1 MTSHTNSVIFQQSA
15 STPDATFKIS
25 RPPRGLATG
34 ATSTAPAASPAPTP
48 NGSALPVARKV
59 TPLDQAPLT
68 NTDSVSTSVAASA
81 AAIPLAT
88 EPDYQDHS
96 ATQEQFKQVRFDEA
110 SKPEVKPHFPASMLT
125 GIPSTSHCGVSKRG
139 RYVSPGRRAFTTMP
153 DISQSANT
161 LLTAA
166 AVAAAKENE
175 GKSSQG
181 AAEDSKDPS
190 TKEVLMSPKST
201 DAKSFVPTTPTDFTV
216 DFGSTPSK
224 SGAFDTS
231 NVLAWLSSPGF
242 FSPGFSSPNTKS
254 NCSKP
259 PTPIV
264 STSFFFSDVAN
275 LPKGGDNTSNIICI
289 SPLAASKMS
298 QGESWKEVFTSPS
311 TRIPPKSD
319 QQKPSP
325 KGMDAV
331 LAEKD
336 VREDEDLSVLLK
348 LASNSTPRSTRKHP
362 DAASV
367 PPVLPTMQESGKVR
381 LSQKKE
387 QRPDSF
393 KPPSLGMR
401 TNAKRGADQA
411 FPFQPS
417 SDYYGSMR
425 VSIGGGKGPPS
436 PRQQEPYPYQMY
448 AAYYQQPNAPYNYPP
463 GFQNHPP
470 VSEPSPAQQRRPKK
484 KGKHADKGD
493 DGSVSV
499 SSTGKPSAAAAA
511 ATPSTTKT
519 GRKRSPSKRKNKSPQ
534 IGGERERVKAAAT
547 IQSLNGGR
555 NDKAAAL
562 AAAILRGVTQRP
574 SGKWQAQLYFAGKS
588 RYIGVFDSREK
599 AALAYEIAR
608 EKLKEG
614 AATAESTE
622 DLVNEARKAAFDGV
636 NEQLSCK

>member
-1 MTSHTNSVIFQQSA
+1 M
-15 STPDATFKIS
+15 PLE
-25 RPPRGLATG
+25 RR
-34 ATSTAPAASPAPTP
+34 
-48 NGSALPVARKV
+48 V
-59 TPLDQAPLT
+59 TPLEDPSP
-68 NTDSVSTSVAASA
+68 NSNMDSISTVAA

-88 EPDYQDHS
+88 EPQYQENLARQD
-96 ATQEQFKQVRFDEA
+96 EQQKQVRFDEA
-110 SKPEVKPHFPASMLT
+110 SKTQSQHQNAASLIP
-125 GIPSTSHCGVSKRG
+125 GIPPTSHCGVSKRG
-139 RYVSPGRRAFTTMP
+139 RYVSPGRRAFTSMP

-166 AVAAAKENE
+166 AVAASKENE
-175 GKSSQG
+175 ATQ
-181 AAEDSKDPS
+181 EKDL
-190 TKEVLMSPKST
+190 VMSPKSST
-201 DAKSFVPTTPTDFTV
+201 DAKSYVATTPTDFTK
-216 DFGSTPSK
+216 DFASTPLK

-254 NCSKP
+254 NSSKP

-275 LPKGGDNTSNIICI
+275 LPKGGDDDNNIICI

-298 QGESWKEVFTSPS
+298 QGESWREVFTSPS
-311 TRIPPKSD
+311 TRVAETTT
-319 QQKPSP
+319 QKPSP

-348 LASNSTPRSTRKHP
+348 LASNSTPRSGRKHQKSS
-362 DAASV
+362 D
-367 PPVLPTMQESGKVR
+367 PPVLPTMQESGKIR
-381 LSQKKE
+381 LSQKRD
-387 QRPDSF
+387 QRAESF

-401 TNAKRGADQA
+401 TNSKRGHDQA
-411 FPFQPS
+411 FPFQQ
-417 SDYYGSMR
+417 DNYGSMR
-425 VSIGGGKGPPS
+425 ISIGGGKGPPS
-436 PRQQEPYPYQMY
+436 PKQQQPYPYQMY
-448 AAYYQQPNAPYNYPP
+448 AAYYQNPNAPYNYPSGYP
-463 GFQNHPP
+463 QQYSISEEASPP
-470 VSEPSPAQQRRPKK
+470 PRRPKK
-484 KGKHADKGD
+484 KAKKGDKAD

-499 SSTGKPSAAAAA
+499 ASTGMSATVGV
-511 ATPSTTKT
+511 TPTSTTKSA
-519 GRKRSPSKRKNKSPQ
+519 RKRSPSKKKNKSPI

-547 IQSLNGGR
+547 IQNLNGGR

-614 AATAESTE
+614 ADTAESTE
-622 DLVNEARKAAFDGV
+622 ALVNEARKAAFDGV
-636 NEQLSCK
+636 NEQLAHR